1 MGRVMKDVLMIT
13 AKQDVLKRLNSVEG
27 PLGGIRLDKT
37 GTGRKGDAASC
48 SRQGTERTKVEP

>member
-1 MGRVMKDVLMIT
+1 MKDVLMIT

-48 SRQGTERTKVEP
+48 SRQGTERKKVEP